1 MNNDEELTIN
11 GYIDLHTLTANDE
24 NEGETEIWNIL
35 KCMGYN
41 KQLQLNK
48 VRHFLYTIETN
59 VMTLQSSCSY

>member
-11 GYIDLHTLTANDE
+11 GFIDLHTLTANDE

-35 KCMGYN
+35 KNMGYN

-48 VRHFLYTIETN
+48 VSYFLCTI
-59 VMTLQSSCSY
+59 